1 MIEFTF
7 FFSLKVNLK
16 TFLEIGEIFKAWNK
30 ILKNRTTSQVFNM
43 LTLLLS
49 IYSFANLKYTIVAKL
64 CDGQVKG
71 EADVEYT
78 IGAKLCDGQ
87 VKGEADVEAAALDL
101 HAEDIVLNR
110 RLGAHGAPLL
120 RQTYDIIIVF

>member
-16 TFLEIGEIFKAWNK
+16 TFLEIGEIFMAWNK

-110 RLGAHGAPLL
+110 RLGAYGAPLL

>member
-1 MIEFTF
+1 
-7 FFSLKVNLK
+7 
-16 TFLEIGEIFKAWNK
+16 
-30 ILKNRTTSQVFNM
+30 M

-49 IYSFANLKYTIVAKL
+49 IYSFANLKYTIVAKLCDGQVKGEADVEYTIGAKL

>member
-16 TFLEIGEIFKAWNK
+16 TFLEIGEIFMAWNK

-87 VKGEADVEAAALDL
+87 VNGEADVEAAALDL

-110 RLGAHGAPLL
+110 RLGAYGAPLL